1 MNETKQVKS
10 NIPAWISIQE
20 ACNLLN
26 VKEKTLKNRCYKGDF
41 IYKIEVKDNI
51 KQIFIRYSSL
61 PISKKID
68 NESDNKKYSEAPLWS
83 RIQADKYIDV
93 IQKSLCLRGRAL
105 KLFIENWNKNNP
117 DNQTSYSSLIRM
129 RNRYFACGINGLLSR
144 YGNNSGRSIIK
155 DCYFDYFK
163 NLYLMEGAP
172 SLQTCWDL
180 TLGYA
185 MRENGVERVNFP
197 SCSTFKR
204 RLRREVPKQSIY
216 LARYGE
222 SAWNRKYGNYI
233 DRDYSSV
240 ICGEVWVSD
249 HAQIDV
255 ACLTQDGNVV
265 FPWVTAW
272 RDYKSGKWLGWILQS
287 GNPNSDHI
295 FQSFYYA
302 VNEFGLPKD
311 VIIDNGKD
319 YRSKDFAGG
328 RKFKIEADEFKTTC
342 MLEELNVKANFALPY
357 NAQTKPIERDFLKI
371 KELLSKHC
379 IGYRGGNVV
388 ERPEK
393 LAKEIKAGKII
404 PFEVFKE
411 VFDDF
416 VINVLN
422 KRPSRGKNHE
432 GLSPD
437 QLFNQECAEVI
448 KVESD
453 ALKLFCT
460 RTSKNYTIR
469 RNGIKDNELGITYW
483 ADWMI
488 SKTGLKVYLR
498 RDIQNFKVAWVF
510 RTDNNA
516 FIGKVTAVKAVAA
529 LHADEI
535 SKEAFKDAMAI
546 KKRSLKIAK
555 SYIKQTRE
563 ISLEEKCANYKAA
576 YASVE
581 KEIKPKV
588 SRIANTNMDKVIR
601 KSKEMDA
608 FGRQDLSMLLDE
620 NKPQEKPLYLYE
632 TDKILEQELKGVANG
647 Y

>member
-1 MNETKQVKS
+1 MKFLSKV
-10 NIPAWISIQE
+10 
-20 ACNLLN
+20 
-26 VKEKTLKNRCYKGDF
+26 
-41 IYKIEVKDNI
+41 
-51 KQIFIRYSSL
+51 FIR
-61 PISKKID
+61 
-68 NESDNKKYSEAPLWS
+68 
-83 RIQADKYIDV
+83 
-93 IQKSLCLRGRAL
+93 
-105 KLFIENWNKNNP
+105 
-117 DNQTSYSSLIRM
+117 
-129 RNRYFACGINGLLSR
+129 
-144 YGNNSGRSIIK
+144 
-155 DCYFDYFK
+155 
-163 NLYLMEGAP
+163 
-172 SLQTCWDL
+172 
-180 TLGYA
+180 
-185 MRENGVERVNFP
+185 
-197 SCSTFKR
+197 
-204 RLRREVPKQSIY
+204 RLEREVPEQSIY

-233 DRDYSSV
+233 DRDYSTV
-240 ICGEVWVSD
+240 ICGEAWVSD

-255 ACLTQDGNVV
+255 ACLNSDGSVV

-272 RDYKSGKWLGWILQS
+272 RDYKSGKWLGWILQC
-287 GNPNSDHI
+287 GHPNSDHI

-302 VNEFGLPKD
+302 VEKYGLPKD

-328 RKFKIEADEFKTTC
+328 RKFKIEADGFKTTC

-404 PFEVFKE
+404 PFDVFKE

-510 RTDNNA
+510 RADNNA